1 MQDLLFYRR
10 MVAHTR
16 TAARQLQQLSSA
28 ERTAVLQAVA
38 SALEEHA
45 AEIVAMNIHTDQP
58 LALSPLEPGMELDGR
73 LLRFEIS
80 GTGFLRHMVRTI
92 AGTLVD
98 IGRGNMDVDDM
109 RAIIESRDR
118 SKTGQTAPPQGL
130 MLWQVQY

>member
-45 AEIVAMNIHTDQP
+45 AEIVAANVRDLEHARTSPVSEALKARLVLTAPKLSALVASLRAVANVPDP
-58 LALSPLEPGMELDGR
+58 LARVLARTELA
-73 LLRFEIS
+73 
-80 GTGFLRHMVRTI
+80 TGLVLTKERCVVYALVVR
-92 AGTLVD
+92 V
-98 IGRGNMDVDDM
+98 
-109 RAIIESRDR
+109 
-118 SKTGQTAPPQGL
+118 
-130 MLWQVQY
+130 